1 MLSLCKLK
9 KHLTLMEACEKKMA
23 ANTSQPLPAS
33 LMADLSRFESEM
45 NKLAELLSLDIA
57 QFEADHISLRCHQN
71 ATAERWREALLAHG
85 ATLLSENI
93 INDRPICLFTLPQ
106 PITVGPWQIACIEL
120 PWPGNKRY
128 PHEGWEHVEV
138 VLPGDPAT
146 LHQRALACLS
156 DKALL
161 TQGIRLK
168 FSQPQGEQERLPN
181 PTLAVT
187 NGIVTLKFHSYRLL
201 DIIESERDGD
211 LRSPPGEY
219 AGS

>member
-1 MLSLCKLK
+1 
-9 KHLTLMEACEKKMA
+9 MA

-33 LMADLSRFESEM
+33 LIADLSRFESEM
-45 NKLAELLSLDIA
+45 DKLAEQLSLDIA

-71 ATAERWREALLAHG
+71 ATAERWREALLAQG
-85 ATLLSENI
+85 ATLMSENM
-93 INDRPICLFTLPQ
+93 INGRPICLFTLPQ

-146 LHQRALACLS
+146 LHQRALACLP
-156 DKALL
+156 DEALL
-161 TQGIRLK
+161 TQGICLK

-187 NGIVTLKFHSYRLL
+187 NGAVTLKFHPFSLQ
-201 DIIESERDGD
+201 DIVESERDGD
-211 LRSPPGEY
+211 LLPLLGKR
-219 AGS
+219 AGR